1 MNKWDLIKLKRL
13 CTGKETNNKTKRQPN
28 RWEKIFANDVTDK
41 RLTFRIYKHLIQLN
55 IKIQATQLKM
65 GRRPVQTFLQRKH
78 VDGQQVHEKM
88 LNIANYREMKIK
100 KTLRNHPTPVRIAM
114 MKKNT
119 ENQWWQ
125 GCAEKRT
132 LTHYWWEYTLCS
144 HCGEQSGGFSNN
156 WK

>member
-1 MNKWDLIKLKRL
+1 M
-13 CTGKETNNKTKRQPN
+13 
-28 RWEKIFANDVTDK
+28 TDK
-41 RLTFRIYKHLIQLN
+41 RLTFRIYKQLIQLN

-119 ENQWWQ
+119 ENQ
-125 GCAEKRT
+125 
-132 LTHYWWEYTLCS
+132 
-144 HCGEQSGGFSNN
+144 
-156 WK
+156 